1 MSKKRGISSST
12 WIVLVILLATGL
24 FLTGCS
30 QNQGETSNQ
39 ANELTKEEAKTKTL
53 DYVNNNLVMP
63 NTTAT
68 AVSVDDKG
76 SVYEVVTKYRGNELP
91 IYLSKNGET
100 LFLKAMNM
108 SDQGKI
114 QGELKAEE
122 AKTRAIN
129 YINENLGM
137 PGTNVSAVSVEE
149 KYSVYEVTIEYQGKQ
164 QPVYVSKD
172 GKYLFFTALNTS
184 KELPKMTATPAPSTT
199 ARETAT
205 PPPYSTE
212 ELQSFVNCLDKAGVK
227 IYGAKWCPHCQEL
240 VNRLGGYDIV
250 DPIYVECTEN
260 KQLCQE
266 KGIQAYPTIL
276 INGSEYHGPRTY
288 QALSQATG
296 CPVPQ
301 S

>member
-1 MSKKRGISSST
+1 MTKKRGVSTST
-12 WIVLVILLATGL
+12 WIVLIILLLTGL

-39 ANELTKEEAKTKTL
+39 ANELTKEEAKSKTL
-53 DYVNNNLVMP
+53 DYVNNNLVSP
-63 NTTAT
+63 DTTVT

-76 SVYEVVTKYRGNELP
+76 SVYEVVTKYRGDEAP
-91 IYLSKNGET
+91 IYISKNGET

-108 SDQGKI
+108 SDQGEP

-137 PGTNVSAVSVEE
+137 PGTNISAVSVEE
-149 KYSVYEVTIEYQGKQ
+149 KYSVYKVLTEYQGEQ
-164 QPVYVSKD
+164 QPVHVSKD
-172 GKYLFFTALNTS
+172 GKYLFFAALNTS
-184 KELPKMTATPAPSTT
+184 EELPKMTATPAPSTT
-199 ARETAT
+199 ATETAT
-205 PPPYSTE
+205 QPPYSTE
-212 ELQSFVNCLDKAGVK
+212 ELQSFVNCLDKSGVK
-227 IYGAKWCPHCQEL
+227 IYGAEWCSHCQEL
-240 VNRLGGYDIV
+240 VNRLGGYDTV

-276 INGSEYHGPRTY
+276 INGSEYQGARTY
-288 QALSQATG
+288 QELSQATG